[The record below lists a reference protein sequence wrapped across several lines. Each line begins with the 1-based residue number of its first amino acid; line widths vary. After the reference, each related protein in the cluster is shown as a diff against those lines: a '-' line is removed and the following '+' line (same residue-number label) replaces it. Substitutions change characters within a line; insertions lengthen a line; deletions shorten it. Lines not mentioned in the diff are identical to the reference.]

1 MSENHSYAAI
11 TGWGKAVPSKILTN
25 ADLEKMVDTSDEWI
39 RSRTG
44 IQERHLLSEGESN
57 LDLSVQAARQALQK
71 AEVEASELDL
81 VIVGTCTPD
90 FLLPSTACLVQDEL
104 GASNAAAFDLQA
116 ACSGFLYSL
125 SVGTQFV
132 NTGVY
137 RKILVIGSETI
148 TRFIDFTDRS
158 TCVLFGDGSGAVVLE
173 QTESENK
180 LGLGAFRL
188 GAYGAGGKYLQ
199 IPAGGSR
206 RPPSLQTVAQREHFV
221 KMDGGEVFKLAVRSM
236 TAASLEVLERE
247 ELTINDIDL
256 FIPHQANLRIIEAV
270 GSRLEIPAEK
280 VWVNIDRYGNTSAA
294 SIPISICEAID
305 AGRLKPGM
313 KVLVSAFGGGLTWA
327 SGVIYW

>member
-1 MSENHSYAAI
+1 VSQNHSYAAI
-11 TGWGKAVPSKILTN
+11 TGWGKAIPSKILTN
-25 ADLEKMVDTSDEWI
+25 ADLEKMVDTSDDWI
-39 RSRTG
+39 RTRTG

-57 LDLSVQAARQALQK
+57 LDLSVQAAREALQK
-71 AEVEASELDL
+71 AGIEADELDL

-125 SVGTQFV
+125 SVGTQFI

-173 QTESENK
+173 QTESESK

-206 RPPSLQTVAQREHFV
+206 RPPSIQTVNQREHFV

-247 ELTINDIDL
+247 NLTINDIDL

-294 SIPISICEAID
+294 SIPISMCEAID

>member
-71 AEVEASELDL
+71 AGVEASELDL